1 MEIKLARNMGFCF
14 GVKRAIRIAH
24 QVRRET
30 EEKVWTLGHI
40 IHNPQVVE
48 KLEKEGIVAA
58 EDLSEVDS
66 GYVIIRSHGVHPKIL
81 KKIREKKL
89 KEVDATCPLVKKAQ
103 ERAKQLVL
111 EGYETYVIG
120 EKEHPE
126 VVSIVGGTGGK
137 VRVIDCVEG
146 LKITDSKVGLVV
158 QTTQSQ
164 DTLRK
169 VVDYLLPKV
178 LEIKVFNTI
187 CDVTSKRQKE
197 VKKLAEKS
205 DIMIIVGGKKSA
217 NTSRLAGISR
227 EEGCLT
233 YHIEEAKEI
242 KNKWF
247 TDVDRVSVASG
258 ASTPDWI
265 IKEVINKLKKINANY
280 VDIDI
285 DKEEILHERRVKFN
299 N

>member
-1 MEIKLARNMGFCF
+1 MEIRLARNMGFCF
-14 GVKRAIRIAH
+14 GVKRAIGIAH
-24 QVRRET
+24 QVRKET
-30 EEKVWTLGHI
+30 DEKVYTLGHI
-40 IHNPQVVE
+40 IHNPQVVK
-48 KLEKEGIVAA
+48 KLEEERIVAA
-58 EDLSEVDS
+58 EDISEIEK

-81 KKIREKKL
+81 KKIRDKKL

-126 VVSIVGGTGGK
+126 VISIVGETEGK
-137 VRVIDCVEG
+137 VRVIDSVEG
-146 LKITDSKVGLVV
+146 LEIKSNKVGLVV

-164 DTLRK
+164 DALKK
-169 VVDYLLPKV
+169 VVSCLLPKV
-178 LEIKVFNTI
+178 MEIKVFNTI
-187 CDVTSKRQKE
+187 CDVTSRRQKE
-197 VKKLAEKS
+197 VKKLAKNS

-217 NTSRLAGISR
+217 NTSRLAGIAR

-233 YHIEEAKEI
+233 FHIEEAKEI
-242 KNKWF
+242 KKEWF
-247 TDVDRVSVASG
+247 THVDRVGVASG

-265 IKEVINKLKKINANY
+265 IKEVINKLKEININ
-280 VDIDI
+280 VDMS
-285 DKEEILHERRVKFN
+285 KEEILHERRVEFN

>member
-1 MEIKLARNMGFCF
+1 MEINLAKNMGFCF
-14 GVKRAIRIAH
+14 GVKRAIRIAR

-30 EEKVWTLGHI
+30 KEKVWTLGHI
-40 IHNPQVVE
+40 IHNPQVVK
-48 KLEKEGIVAA
+48 KLEEEGIIAV
-58 EDLSEVDS
+58 DSLSEIDR
-66 GYVIIRSHGVHPKIL
+66 GYVIIRSHGVHPEVL
-81 KKIREKKL
+81 NKIREKNL

-103 ERAKQLVL
+103 ERAKQLVG

-126 VVSIVGGTGGK
+126 VVSIVGGTEGK
-137 VRVIDCVEG
+137 VHVIDSAED
-146 LKITDSKVGLVV
+146 LEIKNSKVGLVV

-164 DTLRK
+164 DTLNK
-169 VVDYLLPKV
+169 VVDYLLPKI
-178 LEIKVFNTI
+178 LEIKIFNTI

-205 DIMIIVGGKKSA
+205 DIVIVIGGKKSA
-217 NTSRLAGISR
+217 NTSRLAAIAR

-242 KNKWF
+242 KKEWF
-247 TDVDRVSVASG
+247 TDVKRVGIASG

-265 IKEVINKLKKINANY
+265 IKGVIKKLKE
-280 VDIDI
+280 IDAH
-285 DKEEILHERRVKFN
+285 KEEELHERRVKFCN
-299 N
+299 

>member
-1 MEIKLARNMGFCF
+1 MEIKLAENMGFCF
-14 GVKRAIRIAH
+14 GVKRAIRIAR

-30 EEKVWTLGHI
+30 KEKVWTLGHI
-40 IHNPQVVE
+40 IHNPQVVRE
-48 KLEKEGIVAA
+48 LEEEGIIAVD
-58 EDLSEVDS
+58 DLSKIDA
-66 GYVIIRSHGVHPKIL
+66 GYVIIRSHGVHPEVL
-81 KKIREKKL
+81 NEIRGKNL

-103 ERAKQLVL
+103 ERAKQLIS

-126 VVSIVGGTGGK
+126 VISIVGETEGG
-137 VRVIDCVEG
+137 VSVIDSAED
-146 LKITDSKVGLVV
+146 LKIKNSKVGLVV

-164 DTLRK
+164 DNLNK
-169 VVDYLLPKV
+169 VVDYLLPRV

-197 VKKLAEKS
+197 VKKLAKKS
-205 DIMIIVGGKKSA
+205 DIVIIVGGKRSA
-217 NTSRLAGISR
+217 NTSRLARIAR

-242 KNKWF
+242 EKGWF
-247 TDVDRVSVASG
+247 AEVDRVSVASG

-265 IKEVINKLKKINANY
+265 IKGVIKKLKEINAS
-280 VDIDI
+280 
-285 DKEEILHERRVKFN
+285 KEEVLHER
-299 N
+299 

>member
-14 GVKRAIRIAH
+14 GVKRAIGIAH

-48 KLEKEGIVAA
+48 KLEEEGIVPA
-58 EDLSEVDS
+58 EDLSEIDS
-66 GYVIIRSHGVHPKIL
+66 GYVIIRSHGVHPEIL

-89 KEVDATCPLVKKAQ
+89 KEINATCPLVKKAQ

-126 VVSIVGGTGGK
+126 VVSIVGETGGK
-137 VRVIDCVEG
+137 VRVIDSVKE

-169 VVDYLLPKV
+169 VVGYLLPKV

-205 DIMIIVGGKKSA
+205 DIMIIVGGKRSA
-217 NTSRLAGISR
+217 NTSRLTGIAR

-242 KNKWF
+242 KKEWF

-265 IKEVINKLKKINANY
+265 IEEVIKKLKNIDVKDVN
-280 VDIDI
+280 IDI
-285 DKEEILHERRVKFN
+285 N
-299 N
+299 